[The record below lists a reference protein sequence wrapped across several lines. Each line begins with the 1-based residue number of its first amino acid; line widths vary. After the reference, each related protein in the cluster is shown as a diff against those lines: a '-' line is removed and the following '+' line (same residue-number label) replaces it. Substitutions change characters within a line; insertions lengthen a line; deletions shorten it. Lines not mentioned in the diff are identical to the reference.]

1 MAASR
6 RDRSTAASIHRSCG
20 RNSRA
25 SSRAQ
30 GWQAGN
36 CGEPAK
42 IAPALERFDFLLE
55 PDLGSGLIS
64 VAAREDAVVPPSLE
78 PCYSAAETARRLGV
92 SVRALR
98 VYERH
103 GLVRPNRT
111 AAGWRVYGPEEI
123 SRLHQVIALK
133 RVGLKLAQ
141 IAKLVRDNTVP
152 IHQLLCFPEEEVLH
166 L

>member
-1 MAASR
+1 MAAAR

-64 VAAREDAVVPPSLE
+64 VAAREDVVVPPSLE
-78 PCYSAAETARRLGV
+78 PCYSAAEPARRLGG
-92 SVRALR
+92 SGHAHPIYDRP
-98 VYERH
+98 
-103 GLVRPNRT
+103 GLDRPPR
-111 AAGWRVYGPEEI
+111 
-123 SRLHQVIALK
+123 
-133 RVGLKLAQ
+133 
-141 IAKLVRDNTVP
+141 
-152 IHQLLCFPEEEVLH
+152 
-166 L
+166 